1 MEKGLQSIA
10 AEPPDGRRD
19 RRRDWTIQDELAIY
33 AADWLLP
40 ERHQSWTRA
49 NVAGSASP
57 LSLLVAGLVF
67 AAITGFFVIVRL

>member
-1 MEKGLQSIA
+1 MEKGVQSVA
-10 AEPPDGRRD
+10 REPADGDGHRRRD
-19 RRRDWTIQDELAIY
+19 RTAQDELAMY

-40 ERHQSWTRA
+40 EQHGSRDPA

-57 LSLLVAGLVF
+57 LSLLVAALVF